1 MYRIG
6 IDVGGTNTDA
16 VLMDEKN
23 NVLSSVK
30 SHTTLDIESGIS
42 NALKEL
48 IKNTTVDPKD
58 ISQAMLG
65 TTQCTNAI
73 VERKKL
79 AKVGVIRLGYPASA
93 SVKPYA
99 EWPEDVVKT
108 ISGNYALVHGGYE
121 FDGSLLTAIDD
132 EEIIDVLKNWQ
143 NKVESIAIVG
153 IFSALHNDQE
163 LHVQELVRKVLG
175 DKIPV
180 SLSSSIGSIGIIT
193 RENATILNASL
204 FKVIHQVTTGFS
216 KSLIESGV
224 TNAKLFL
231 CQNDGTLMSIE
242 FSEKY
247 PILTIGSGPT
257 NSIRGASYLAHK
269 SNALVLDVGGTTSDI
284 GVLSNGF
291 PRQSSIAVSVGG
303 INTNFRMPDILSIG
317 IGGGSI
323 VRELPNGDV
332 TVGPDSV
339 GYEIEDK
346 AVVFGGNVITTTDI
360 AVKEGL
366 AQVGDRKLTNQIDN
380 NLSKKALLKIQS
392 SIEDALDKMKTSSK
406 DIDLILVGGGSI
418 IIPEGIKGVR
428 QVFKYDHGNV
438 ANAIGAT
445 IAQISG
451 EYEKIYQYDSI
462 PRDDALNDAEKNA
475 NSQAIVAGANKNS
488 LKMVDIEEIPL
499 AYAPGRTTRL
509 KIKVVGDAS

>member
-16 VLMDEKN
+16 VLMDEN
-23 NVLSSVK
+23 NRVLSSVK
-30 SHTTLDIESGIS
+30 SHTTFDIESGIS
-42 NALKEL
+42 NALKKL
-48 IKNTTVDPKD
+48 IQNSAIDPKG

-73 VERKKL
+73 VERKNL
-79 AKVGVIRLGYPASA
+79 ARVGVLRLGYPASA
-93 SVKPYA
+93 AVKPYA
-99 EWPEDVVKT
+99 EWPKDIVEK
-108 ISGNYALVHGGYE
+108 ISGNYAMVHGGYE
-121 FDGSLLTAIDD
+121 FDGSLLTSIDD
-132 EEIIDVLKNWQ
+132 QEITGVLKGWKGQ
-143 NKVESIAIVG
+143 VESVAIVG

-163 LHVQELVRKVLG
+163 LHVAQLARRILG
-175 DKIPV
+175 PQIPV

-204 FKVIHQVTTGFS
+204 FKVIHKVTTGFS
-216 KSLIESGV
+216 TSLQENGV

-231 CQNDGTLMSIE
+231 CQNDGTLMSVD
-242 FSEKY
+242 FAEKY

-257 NSIRGASYLAHK
+257 NSIRGAAYLAKK

-291 PRQSSIAVSVGG
+291 PRQSSIAVNVGG
-303 INTNFRMPDILSIG
+303 INTNFRMPDILSVG

-323 VRELPNGDV
+323 VRELPNGQV
-332 TVGPDSV
+332 TIGPDSV

-346 AVVFGGNVITTTDI
+346 AIVFGGDTVTTTDI

-366 AQVGDRKLTNQIDN
+366 VEVGDPQLTSKIDDR
-380 NLSKKALLKIQS
+380 LSQKALEKIKS
-392 SIEDALDKMKTSSK
+392 SIEDALDKMKTSAE
-406 DIDLILVGGGSI
+406 DTDLILVGGGAI
-418 IIPEGIKGVR
+418 IIPEKLKGIHHI
-428 QVFKYDHGNV
+428 FKYDHGSV

-451 EYEKIYQYDSI
+451 EYEKIYQYDSVS
-462 PRDDALNDAEKNA
+462 RDDALADAQKNA
-475 NSQAIVAGANKNS
+475 DDQAKTAGALSDS
-488 LKMVDIEEIPL
+488 LQLVDVEEIPL

-509 KIKVVGDAS
+509 KVKVVGDAS

>member
-1 MYRIG
+1 
-6 IDVGGTNTDA
+6 
-16 VLMDEKN
+16 
-23 NVLSSVK
+23 
-30 SHTTLDIESGIS
+30 
-42 NALKEL
+42 
-48 IKNTTVDPKD
+48 
-58 ISQAMLG
+58 
-65 TTQCTNAI
+65 
-73 VERKKL
+73 
-79 AKVGVIRLGYPASA
+79 
-93 SVKPYA
+93 
-99 EWPEDVVKT
+99 
-108 ISGNYALVHGGYE
+108 
-121 FDGSLLTAIDD
+121 
-132 EEIIDVLKNWQ
+132 
-143 NKVESIAIVG
+143 
-153 IFSALHNDQE
+153 
-163 LHVQELVRKVLG
+163 
-175 DKIPV
+175 
-180 SLSSSIGSIGIIT
+180 
-193 RENATILNASL
+193 
-204 FKVIHQVTTGFS
+204 
-216 KSLIESGV
+216 
-224 TNAKLFL
+224 
-231 CQNDGTLMSIE
+231 GTLMSIE

-366 AQVGDRKLTNQIDN
+366 AQVGDRQLTNQIDN

-392 SIEDALDKMKTSSK
+392 SIEDSLDKMKTSSK

-445 IAQISG
+445 IAKISG

-462 PRDDALNDAEKNA
+462 PRDDALNDAEENA